1 MIRPR
6 YGEEFVDQLL
16 TSIKIV
22 GMIKEGQKVCI
33 RNGLLTLETKSTG
46 VGAALRRWIHNDNR
60 YSTLMYIRNVV
71 NNSVDV
77 CNIYPRT
84 DSVIIKITE
93 SLESC
98 LTGLGCLIVTY
109 GDDAGITATIGVMQ
123 DRIRAHIINM
133 SVNKDIKPCRD

>member
-6 YGEEFVDQLL
+6 YGENFVDQLL

-33 RNGLLTLETKSTG
+33 RNGLLTIETKSTG
-46 VGAALRRWIHNDNR
+46 IGAAVRRWIHNDNR

-77 CNIYPRT
+77 CNIHHT
-84 DSVIIKITE
+84 NSVIIKITE

-98 LTGLGCLIVTY
+98 LTGLGCLAVTY
-109 GDDAGITATIGVMQ
+109 GDDAGTAATIGVMQ

-133 SVNKDIKPCRD
+133 KIG